1 MNYFLF
7 NNFDKKI
14 LLTPIVLS
22 LLILSVFWN
31 WYFSAVDGQWLVG
44 NMLNTQIHAENL
56 GKVESEILASM
67 MSIGFLKFSTLLG
80 AIGGL
85 FLTLMMLS
93 AYLTLLCRFYLPQS
107 KELSF
112 TTAVNI
118 TSLASLASVSM
129 HLLYVVYVW
138 ISPENKVN
146 LYEVDFLNINNLF
159 LSLQPNNTWFT
170 LSNTI
175 SMNMVLFIWCCGYLL
190 QRRTGLSTAKS
201 LLVFAVPYVTIWL
214 FMSIIAV
221 L

>member
-1 MNYFLF
+1 MNYFQF

-22 LLILSVFWN
+22 FVILSVFWN
-31 WYFSAVDGQWLVG
+31 WYFSAVDGQWLVD
-44 NMLNTQIHAENL
+44 NMLNAQIHADNL
-56 GKVESEILASM
+56 GKEESEILASM

-80 AIGGL
+80 AIGSL
-85 FLTLMMLS
+85 FLTLVMLS
-93 AYLTLLCRFYLPQS
+93 AYLTLLCRFCLPQS

-112 TTAVNI
+112 SSAVNI

-129 HLLYVVYVW
+129 HLLYAVYVW

-146 LYEVDFLNINNLF
+146 LYEVDFLSINNLF
-159 LSLQPNNTWFT
+159 LSLQTDNTWFA

-175 SMNMVLFIWCCGYLL
+175 SMNTLLFIWCCGYLL
-190 QRRTGLSTAKS
+190 QHRTGMSTAKS
-201 LLVFAVPYVTIWL
+201 LAVFAVPYATIWL
-214 FMSIIAV
+214 FMSVIAV